1 LELSF
6 RGSEEKYSWTGR
18 RVADNVSGIDR
29 QEVSQLSRYRIGG
42 KNRARG
48 SMMRQRFFSQPAKV
62 GEFLD

>member
-48 SMMRQRFFSQPAKV
+48 SMMR
-62 GEFLD
+62 